1 MAQEHR
7 NEAKVTEQRSQVEL
21 TEGELE
27 QVAAAGGRIDPGGAN
42 N

>member
-1 MAQEHR
+1 MAQEYR
-7 NEAKVTEQRSQVEL
+7 DEVKIAEQHSQVEL

-27 QVAAAGGRIDPGGAN
+27 LVAAAGGRVDPGGAN